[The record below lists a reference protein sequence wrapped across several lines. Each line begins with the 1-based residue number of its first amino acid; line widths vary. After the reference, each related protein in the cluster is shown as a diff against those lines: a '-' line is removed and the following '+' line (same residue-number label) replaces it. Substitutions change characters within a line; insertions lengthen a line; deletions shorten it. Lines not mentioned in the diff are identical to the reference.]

1 MAATSVAIGA
11 AGAALQRGHAGAAR
25 GRAGFCVFGDRG
37 DVARD
42 DPRVCA
48 GAAPTPSL
56 APLSIGWVV
65 QGNYLGQ
72 VIGPLAIGSIVG
84 AFGWSGGIG
93 LMLAAA
99 VTGAAIGLS
108 LLRETTGRR

>member
-1 MAATSVAIGA
+1 
-11 AGAALQRGHAGAAR
+11 
-25 GRAGFCVFGDRG
+25 
-37 DVARD
+37 
-42 DPRVCA
+42 
-48 GAAPTPSL
+48 
-56 APLSIGWVV
+56 SIGWVV

-72 VIGPLAIGSIVG
+72 VIGPLAIGGIVG

-108 LLRETTGRR
+108 LLRAPMGRR

>member
-1 MAATSVAIGA
+1 M
-11 AGAALQRGHAGAAR
+11 
-25 GRAGFCVFGDRG
+25 
-37 DVARD
+37 
-42 DPRVCA
+42 CA
-48 GAAPTPSL
+48 GPAPTPSL